1 MEAPGRG
8 IFFRELQRVR
18 WGWGAP
24 GRPESKS
31 QAVLGHF
38 FVLTMPFVHQHPPSA
53 PRHRTLS
60 VNQEPQVQTHLEQ
73 SELHMKLEKKRR
85 GSICRMGRSGGI
97 LKELFFQEASFFRQG
112 GVFPKREP
120 RHPLHP
126 SKKDGL
132 RC

>member
-85 GSICRMGRSGGI
+85 GRHLQNGQVWWDSEGAIFPGSIFLQTGW
-97 LKELFFQEASFFRQG
+97 
-112 GVFPKREP
+112 GV
-120 RHPLHP
+120 
-126 SKKDGL
+126 SKA
-132 RC
+132 